1 MTIIRGLYSQQAYNF
16 LLRLLFSVYM
26 YKLAKTLS
34 LTLLLA
40 LSLPAAVEAND
51 RGDRIGPYTYIYVAD
66 WSKLR
71 HRAELGDPDALFRMG
86 NLYYSPP
93 EGAGISQSYRK
104 AFLAFYE
111 ASLRG
116 HPTSQH
122 NVGAMYINGDYV
134 AHDLIE
140 GYAWML
146 LAAGNGDHAGKR
158 KVKAYGPEISEEGKK
173 RAQERVVAIKAM
185 IEDANSR
192 KAYKPESFGIR

>member
-1 MTIIRGLYSQQAYNF
+1 MSQVAKNI
-16 LLRLLFSVYM
+16 S
-26 YKLAKTLS
+26 LA
-34 LTLLLA
+34 LLLA
-40 LSLPAAVEAND
+40 VTQMPVVSAND
-51 RGDRIGPYTYIYVAD
+51 RGDRIGPYTYIYVSD

-93 EGAGISQSYRK
+93 DASGISQSYRK

-111 ASLRG
+111 ASLRQ

-134 AHDLIE
+134 AHDLVE

-146 LAAGNGDHAGKR
+146 VAASNGDQAGKR
-158 KVKAYGPEISEEGKK
+158 KVKAYGPELSEEAKK
-173 RAQERVVAIKAM
+173 RAQERMSAIQSM
-185 IEDANSR
+185 IEEAKER
-192 KAYKPESFGIR
+192 KIFKPETFGIH